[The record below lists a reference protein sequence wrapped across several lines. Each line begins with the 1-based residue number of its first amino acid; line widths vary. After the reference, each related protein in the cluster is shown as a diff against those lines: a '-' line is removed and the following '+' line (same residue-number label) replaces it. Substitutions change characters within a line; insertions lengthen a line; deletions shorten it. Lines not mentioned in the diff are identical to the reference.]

1 MKKKFTCKVIT
12 LILAIAILFSSCA
25 SSTLIQS
32 YPSDAK
38 VYIDGEFVGHTPY
51 WYTDTKIMG
60 SITNIDVLKDGY
72 EPLYTSIQRAER
84 IDVAAVVGGFYL
96 LAPFLWSLRYAPFHN
111 YELIPLPQQPQ
122 QEVSD
127 TIIAPPS
134 NEQIQTNESA
144 QQPEMKPVSPKIQKL
159 RELKQMLDEKLIT
172 KDDFEKQKQ
181 KILDEK

>member
-1 MKKKFTCKVIT
+1 MKMKFTCKIISVT
-12 LILAIAILFSSCA
+12 LAAIILFSGCV
-25 SSTLIQS
+25 SSTLIKS
-32 YPSDAK
+32 YPSDAR

-60 SITNIDVLKDGY
+60 SITNIDLVKDGY

-84 IDVAAVVGGFYL
+84 IDVAAIVGGFYF
-96 LAPFLWSLRYAPFHN
+96 LAPFLWSLRYAPVHN
-111 YELIPLPQQPQ
+111 YELFPLPQQEQVTEKIVVPR
-122 QEVSD
+122 
-127 TIIAPPS
+127 P
-134 NEQIQTNESA
+134 NEQIQVDQPNQES
-144 QQPEMKPVSPKIQKL
+144 QLESVSPKIQKL

>member
-1 MKKKFTCKVIT
+1 MKKKFTCKVIALT
-12 LILAIAILFSSCA
+12 MAIVVLFSSC
-25 SSTLIQS
+25 SSTTLIQS
-32 YPSDAK
+32 YPTDAS

-60 SITNIDVLKDGY
+60 SITDIDLVKDGY
-72 EPLYTSIQRAER
+72 EPLYTSIQRSER

-96 LAPFLWSLRYAPFHN
+96 LAPFLWSLRYAPVHS
-111 YELIPLPQQPQ
+111 YQLIPLPQSSVSNEVVTSEPSQEIQPTEQVQQPQ
-122 QEVSD
+122 
-127 TIIAPPS
+127 
-134 NEQIQTNESA
+134 
-144 QQPEMKPVSPKIQKL
+144 PEAVSPKIQKL